1 MSQVQ
6 SGYQNNGNYFFGD
19 YFGGK
24 FGPVSDFNKVVSY
37 VNQNLSGDVDGA
49 ATAAD
54 TYPNRFHTVE
64 RVTAG
69 YAMNTIDFGK
79 LHVQTGLRFE
89 GTQLNTFGYDV
100 TLYPAWTTSSS
111 QYPCSSANNTGC
123 GVASPVSANP
133 SYLDVLPSM
142 QLRYSLPHNSDIRAV
157 YARGVSR
164 PVPYQMVPYAEEDQT
179 ASPVA
184 VDIGNPSLRPTHSN
198 NYDLLFEKF
207 LHPLGMFQ
215 AGGFFKQLNA
225 DEVTITIPGSINPAL
240 LPPGVLPPSLLSAVQ
255 QYPGDAI
262 TEDINA
268 PNAYVYGF
276 ETNYTQRWSNL
287 PGVLKGL
294 GITANYTFTGSQV
307 KSLPLRTDQPALQRQ
322 TPNAWN
328 ISPTYDTKHLSIRAG
343 VQYNGT
349 DIYQYFYVSPSAVPG
364 ASNPDPVGLGP
375 KGPNGD
381 IYTYGHL
388 QVDAQGSYKFN
399 NGISVMAYGLNL
411 TNEVFGYYQGSAQFV
426 NQREYYSP
434 TFGGGIRYT
443 WQ

>member
-1 MSQVQ
+1 
-6 SGYQNNGNYFFGD
+6 
-19 YFGGK
+19 
-24 FGPVSDFNKVVSY
+24 
-37 VNQNLSGDVDGA
+37 
-49 ATAAD
+49 
-54 TYPNRFHTVE
+54 
-64 RVTAG
+64 
-69 YAMNTIDFGK
+69 
-79 LHVQTGLRFE
+79 
-89 GTQLNTFGYDV
+89 
-100 TLYPAWTTSSS
+100 
-111 QYPCSSANNTGC
+111 
-123 GVASPVSANP
+123 
-133 SYLDVLPSM
+133 M
-142 QLRYSLPHNSDIRAV
+142 QLRYSLPQNSDIRAV

-164 PVPYQMVPYAEEDQT
+164 PDPYQMVPYIEEDQT

-207 LHPLGMFQ
+207 LHPLGMIQ

-225 DEVTITIPGSINPAL
+225 DEVTITIPGSINPAS
-240 LPPGVLPPSLLSAVQ
+240 LPPGVLPPGLLSAVEE
-255 QYPGDAI
+255 YPGDAI

-268 PNAYVYGF
+268 ANAYVYGF
-276 ETNYTQRWSNL
+276 EGNYTQRWSNL

-294 GITANYTFTGSQV
+294 GMTANYTFTGSQV
-307 KSLPLRTDQPALQRQ
+307 KALPLRSDHPALQRQ

-328 ISPTYDTKHLSIRAG
+328 ISPTYDTKHVSIRAG
-343 VQYNGT
+343 IQYNGT
-349 DIYQYFYVSPSAVPG
+349 DIYQYYYISPALVPG

-399 NGISVMAYGLNL
+399 NGISLMAYGLNL
-411 TNEVFGYYQGSAQFV
+411 SNEVFGYYQGSTQFV
-426 NQREYYSP
+426 NQREYYAP